1 MRYLVALCLGAL
13 LITACNQ
20 GESRYSTTGP
30 EVDEIKAHIA
40 HYETGDWEAWLG
52 HYADTAKI
60 YHNSIEGASPAETQ
74 KQLTAN
80 LEATSSY
87 GFQEKDRYFE
97 RVIEDDGDTWVNFWG
112 TWEGTLAA
120 NDQKLIIPVH
130 VTFQIDGNK
139 IVEEH
144 GYYDLTEFTMAMMA
158 IEEAMKADS
167 TAVE

>member
-1 MRYLVALCLGAL
+1 MKYFIALCLAALFLGACQQAD
-13 LITACNQ
+13 T
-20 GESRYSTTGP
+20 RYSTTGP

-40 HYETGDWEAWLG
+40 HYEAGDWEAWLG

-60 YHNSIEGASPAETQ
+60 YHNTTEGASPADTQ
-74 KQLTAN
+74 KQLVAN

-87 GFQEKDRYFE
+87 MFQEKDQYYE

-130 VTFQIDGNK
+130 VTFQVVGDK
-139 IVEEH
+139 IVKEH
-144 GYYDLTEFTMAMMA
+144 GYYDLTELTMAMMA

-167 TAVE
+167 VATE